1 MWDIILESVRSGV
14 IALILFYIYNVGRE
28 RGFDKLRGWK
38 TILAG
43 WSLILLGSLLDI
55 TDNFESLN
63 WLLIVGDTE
72 VEAFLEKFVG
82 YLLGYVFLFFGFL
95 YWLPAGAIKMESLK
109 SDFVST
115 VSHELRT
122 PLTAI
127 YGSLKMISSG
137 KLGEIPASAQLPL
150 DMALRNS
157 ERLTR
162 LVNDILDMDKLQN
175 GQMGMVLLDYDAKI
189 LVEEA
194 IAANMH
200 YANEYHVNFVMD
212 NESESDFIC
221 VDSNRFMQIMDNL
234 LSNAAKF
241 SQDNGTVSISLTTNN
256 GYLRVTVKDN
266 GKGID
271 EDSQSLIFKRFFQE
285 NSGNTRH
292 SGGTGLGLAISKG
305 LVEGMKGKIGFS
317 TEVGVGTAFYF
328 DLPISQQPSD
338 ALLNM
343 GYTYNN

>member
-14 IALILFYIYNVGRE
+14 IALILFYMYRVGRE
-28 RGFDKLRGWK
+28 RGFHQLKGWK
-38 TILAG
+38 VILAG
-43 WSLILLGSLLDI
+43 WSLILLGSVLDI

-72 VEAFLEKFVG
+72 VEAFFEKFVG

-95 YWLPAGAIKMESLK
+95 YWLPASAIKMEGLK

-127 YGSLKMISSG
+127 YGSLKMMSSG
-137 KLGEIPASAQLPL
+137 KFGEIPVPAQLPL

-157 ERLTR
+157 ERLTQ

-175 GQMGMVLLDYDAKI
+175 GQMEMTLRDYDAKT

-194 IAANMH
+194 IAANLH
-200 YANEYHVNFVMD
+200 YGQEYHVDFVLD
-212 NESESDFIC
+212 NGSESDFIC
-221 VDSNRFMQIMDNL
+221 VDSNRFMQVMNKL

-241 SQDNGTVSISLTTNN
+241 SQDNGTVSISITTNN
-256 GYLRVTVKDN
+256 GYLRITVIDN
-266 GKGID
+266 GIGID
-271 EDSQSLIFKRFFQE
+271 EDSRPLIFKRFFQE

-305 LVEGMKGKIGFS
+305 LVEGMKGQIGFS
-317 TEVGVGTAFYF
+317 TEVGVCTSFYVDF
-328 DLPISQQPSD
+328 PISINNR
-338 ALLNM
+338 LLP
-343 GYTYNN
+343 